1 MFCYDLVAM
10 DERIFY
16 FSVCS
21 FVFDDL
27 FYIETYTIRQFTE
40 QGDEQSEITQRD
52 KEEFYQGAVSSDLR
66 TDNTVC
72 ETVSVR

>member
-16 FSVCS
+16 FSMCS

-27 FYIETYTIRQFTE
+27 FYNETYTVHQFPE

-52 KEEFYQGAVSSDLR
+52 KEEGFYQSAVGSDF
-66 TDNTVC
+66 
-72 ETVSVR
+72 